1 LLAAM
6 RRRRTPLPPGGRAAN
21 SLLTGC
27 SISRSG
33 FRIGFA
39 RRPSIYVQGLP
50 VQHANLI
57 TKLAEIVGTEQV
69 LTSLE
74 DMSAY
79 LCDWRGRYRGNAI
92 CVVRPASTAAVSAVV
107 RTCAE
112 AGVAM
117 VPQGGNT
124 SLCGAATPAPDGQAV
139 LISLARLR
147 RVRAI
152 DPANNTLTAE
162 AGCVLQALQ
171 EAAGEV
177 GRLFPLS
184 LAAEGSCQIG
194 GNLSTNAGGVQ
205 VLRYGNTRELTLGL
219 EVVLPSGEIWDG
231 LRGLRKDNTGYDL
244 KHLFIGA
251 EGTLGIITAAVLK
264 LFPLPRATVTAWLA
278 IGSPALAVRLLSEL
292 QAHFGASLTACELV
306 SEEALGLVRK
316 HLPGSSPALSASP
329 WHLLIELSGSGDD
342 AALREALTAFLA
354 AALDSGDLSDVVLAQ
369 NGEQARRLWALRE
382 NIGEAQKI
390 EGLSIKH
397 DVSVPISRI
406 PEFIERAG
414 QALALAFPEIR
425 IVAFGHIGDGNLH
438 YNQSKSEAGENA
450 AFLASQPQVNRIV
463 HDLVHALG
471 GSISAEHGIGQLK
484 REELL
489 RYKSPLEIE
498 MMRGIKRA
506 LDPRGLMNPGKVL

>member
-107 RTCAE
+107 RACAE

-152 DPANNTLTAE
+152 DPANNTLTVE
-162 AGCVLQALQ
+162 AGCVLQTCRRQ
-171 EAAGEV
+171 AA
-177 GRLFPLS
+177 RSDDCFRCRWP
-184 LAAEGSCQIG
+184 
-194 GNLSTNAGGVQ
+194 
-205 VLRYGNTRELTLGL
+205 
-219 EVVLPSGEIWDG
+219 
-231 LRGLRKDNTGYDL
+231 
-244 KHLFIGA
+244 
-251 EGTLGIITAAVLK
+251 
-264 LFPLPRATVTAWLA
+264 PRAVVRSAAICLPTPVVCRSCATAT
-278 IGSPALAVRLLSEL
+278 P
-292 QAHFGASLTACELV
+292 
-306 SEEALGLVRK
+306 
-316 HLPGSSPALSASP
+316 
-329 WHLLIELSGSGDD
+329 
-342 AALREALTAFLA
+342 
-354 AALDSGDLSDVVLAQ
+354 
-369 NGEQARRLWALRE
+369 
-382 NIGEAQKI
+382 
-390 EGLSIKH
+390 
-397 DVSVPISRI
+397 
-406 PEFIERAG
+406 
-414 QALALAFPEIR
+414 
-425 IVAFGHIGDGNLH
+425 
-438 YNQSKSEAGENA
+438 
-450 AFLASQPQVNRIV
+450 VN
-463 HDLVHALG
+463 
-471 GSISAEHGIGQLK
+471 
-484 REELL
+484 
-489 RYKSPLEIE
+489 
-498 MMRGIKRA
+498 
-506 LDPRGLMNPGKVL
+506 